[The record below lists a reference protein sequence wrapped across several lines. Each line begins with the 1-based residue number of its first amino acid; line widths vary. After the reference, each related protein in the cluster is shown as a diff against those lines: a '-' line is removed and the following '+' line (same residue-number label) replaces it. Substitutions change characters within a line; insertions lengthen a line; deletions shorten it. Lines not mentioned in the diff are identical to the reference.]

1 MNSLKGCGVR
11 KVLHPSSVA
20 VDEVPPGMAEYAA
33 AKMAAEVL
41 CLSLEKNKQ
50 APLTIYKP
58 RLPRMAT
65 DQTVSLFPVNNQ
77 DPVPIMLK
85 HLRIFR
91 DM

>member
-1 MNSLKGCGVR
+1 V
-11 KVLHPSSVA
+11 V
-20 VDEVPPGMAEYAA
+20 VDELTPGMGEYAA

-41 CLSLEKNKQ
+41 CLSLEKDNP
-50 APLTIYKP
+50 AALAIYKP
-58 RLPRMAT
+58 RLPRVGT

-85 HLRIFR
+85 HLRVFR